1 MHVGTTAEE
10 DGKKSRLKILVEQ
23 LCAIVHQPVS
33 ELRIANK
40 GR

>member
-23 LCAIVHQPVS
+23 LCMVHQPFS
-33 ELRIANK
+33 ELRIANE